1 MPAEQANQFATCV
14 SRRADDAYAL
24 HTDTIPRYC
33 DLPIT
38 ITLKRFASLPI
49 IRPVEW
55 LRVLLRR
62 LDDGADAPYERE
74 LLAAVLRVL
83 GEYAFE
89 THRRRAQEAREAFL
103 RLSEQAYA
111 GDYRE
116 LFPFLQEQ
124 RRDEQQFVQ
133 GQLNDLR
140 DLTWNLLSALAQMTQ
155 QEAHDDAALQQQV
168 RHINL
173 QIQNP
178 ETLDVQSLRQ
188 TLQSITALIT
198 QREQRHQQTLHHLE
212 SQVNHLMRE
221 LEQARRESTTDPL
234 TGLYNR
240 RAFEDCLNHT
250 VGLNRLFSYPA
261 TLLLVDIDHF
271 KQVNDRYGHAIGDAV
286 LKAVA
291 EQIVRVC
298 KRRSDFAARYGG
310 EEFAV
315 ILRETPLR
323 EAVRLALQ
331 LAEQVRRRAIPIPDA
346 EPIQVTVSVGVS
358 ELGDTESADEW
369 FRRTDALLY
378 QAKQAGRDRVAA

>member
-1 MPAEQANQFATCV
+1 
-14 SRRADDAYAL
+14 
-24 HTDTIPRYC
+24 
-33 DLPIT
+33 LPT
-38 ITLKRFASLPI
+38 

-55 LRVLLRR
+55 LRALLRR
-62 LDDGADAPYERE
+62 LDSETDAPYERE
-74 LLAAVLRVL
+74 LLAGVLRVL

-89 THRRRAQEAREAFL
+89 THRRRAQATREAFL
-103 RLSEQAYA
+103 RLSEQVYA
-111 GDYRE
+111 GEYGG

-155 QEAHDDAALQQQV
+155 QESQDDAALQQQI
-168 RHINL
+168 R
-173 QIQNP
+173 QISQQVQKP
-178 ETLDVQSLRQ
+178 EALDVRSLRQ
-188 TLQSITALIT
+188 ALQSITEILT
-198 QREQRHQQTLHHLE
+198 QRELRHRQTLRQLE
-212 SQVNHLMRE
+212 SRVNHLMRE
-221 LEQARRESTTDPL
+221 LKQARRESTTDPL

-240 RAFEDCLNHT
+240 RAFEECLQHT
-250 VGLNRLFSYPA
+250 IELNQLFGYPA
-261 TLLLVDIDHF
+261 TMMLIDIDHF
-271 KQVNDRYGHAIGDAV
+271 KQVNDAYGHAAGDAV

-315 ILRETPLR
+315 VLRETTLR
-323 EAVRLALQ
+323 EAQRIAQQ
-331 LAEQVRRRAIPIPDA
+331 LAERVRRHAIPIPDA
-346 EPIQVTVSVGVS
+346 EPIRVTVSIGVS
-358 ELGDTESADEW
+358 ELRDNEGADEW

>member
-1 MPAEQANQFATCV
+1 MP
-14 SRRADDAYAL
+14 
-24 HTDTIPRYC
+24 
-33 DLPIT
+33 
-38 ITLKRFASLPI
+38 K

-55 LRVLLRR
+55 LRALLRR
-62 LDDGADAPYERE
+62 LDAGVDAPYERE
-74 LLAAVLRVL
+74 LLAALLRIL

-89 THRRRAQEAREAFL
+89 THRRRAHEAREMFL
-103 RLSEQAYA
+103 RLSEHAYA

-116 LFPFLQEQ
+116 LFSFLHEQ

-140 DLTWNLLSALAQMTQ
+140 DLTWNLISALAQMTQ
-155 QEAHDDAALQQQV
+155 QEAQDDTALQQQV

-173 QIQNP
+173 QVQNP
-178 ETLDVQSLRQ
+178 ESLDVQSLRQ
-188 TLQSITALIT
+188 ALQTITEIIT
-198 QREQRHQQTLHHLE
+198 QREQRHRQALRQLE

-250 VGLNRLFSYPA
+250 IGLNRLFGYPA
-261 TLLLVDIDHF
+261 TMILIDIDHF
-271 KQVNDRYGHAIGDAV
+271 KQVNDAYGHAVGDAV

-298 KRRSDFAARYGG
+298 KRKSDFAARYGG

-315 ILRETPLR
+315 ILRETTLR
-323 EAVRLALQ
+323 EAQRIAQQ
-331 LAEQVRRRAIPIPDA
+331 LAEQVRRLAVPIPDA
-346 EPIQVTVSVGVS
+346 EPIRVTVSIGVS